1 MNKSKV
7 TLITGATSGIGFQL
21 AQKLSANHDLI
32 LVGRRDKLSV
42 ASLLPQNALY
52 IQADFNQLAKAAEQI
67 KDALDAANITELD
80 QVIQCAGTGHYGQ
93 PQDERLD
100 DVSQT
105 LNVNLLFPTLLAH
118 QLMTM
123 VERTKG
129 KMTFIG
135 SVAHKGSPNMAS
147 YAASKAGLTGLARS
161 LCVEWQ
167 DRIKVQ
173 IIHPG
178 PTLTPMLEKAGYK
191 IGPERRLF
199 LSPDVMAT
207 EIIKQINKCGQSK
220 TIFLAAKLK
229 SALLGLLQRKNA
241 A

>member
-7 TLITGATSGIGFQL
+7 TLITGATSGIGFKL
-21 AQKLSANHDLI
+21 AEKLSANHDLI
-32 LVGRRDKLSV
+32 LVGRKDKLSV
-42 ASLLPQNALY
+42 AGLLPQNALY
-52 IQADFNQLAKAAEQI
+52 IQADFNQPAKAAEHI

-80 QVIQCAGTGHYGQ
+80 QVIQCAGTGYYGQ
-93 PQDERLD
+93 PQDEILD
-100 DVSQT
+100 NVTQT

-129 KMTFIG
+129 QMTFIG

-147 YAASKAGLTGLARS
+147 YAASKAGLAGLVRS
-161 LCVEWQ
+161 LATEWQ
-167 DRIKVQ
+167 DRINVQ

-178 PTLTPMLEKAGYK
+178 PTLTPMHEKAGYK

-207 EIIKQINKCGQSK
+207 EIIKQMDKGRQSK
-220 TIFLAAKLK
+220 TIFLGAKLK
-229 SALLGLLQRKNA
+229 NVLLGLFQRKNA

>member
-7 TLITGATSGIGFQL
+7 NLITGATSGIGFKL
-21 AQKLSANHDLI
+21 AEKLSADHDLI

-42 ASLLPQNALY
+42 AGLLPQNALY
-52 IQADFNQLAKAAEQI
+52 IEADFNQPAKAAEHI

-80 QVIQCAGTGHYGQ
+80 QVIQCAGTGYYGQ
-93 PQDERLD
+93 SQDEILD
-100 DVSQT
+100 NVTQT

-129 KMTFIG
+129 QMIFIG

-147 YAASKAGLTGLARS
+147 YAASKAGLAGLARS
-161 LCVEWQ
+161 LAAEWQ
-167 DRIKVQ
+167 DRINVQ

-207 EIIKQINKCGQSK
+207 EIIKQMDKGHQSK
-220 TIFLAAKLK
+220 TIFLGAKLK
-229 SALLGLLQRKNA
+229 NALLGLFQRKNA